1 MAIKYSDYTNWCRS
15 NLGFNDT
22 CRACKLA
29 HSDQSKDPPV
39 AGGTSAK
46 SFEDLKL
53 IVISDHPGFYEV
65 KYQYPMYDNKPER
78 DKKDLLRPNAGAYI
92 RGIIESWKVNNQ
104 YLNSYE
110 DVYFT
115 NAIKCNPGQKTVEK
129 LHITQCSKVW
139 LNLELLNIDKVNP
152 TVPILVAGAT
162 AFKAMIPYLEETDKG
177 TNSKNNINKYRRRVL
192 SYKRHPVVV
201 TFNPASV
208 ASSIPRIETSKN
220 LDYVISLPSLPVS
233 PESIFYLDLQP
244 LKELL
249 ENNAMDF

>member
-1 MAIKYSDYTNWCRS
+1 MNTIKYTEYTKWCRTT
-15 NLGFNDT
+15 LGFNDT
-22 CRACKLA
+22 CRACRLA

-39 AGGTSAK
+39 AGG
-46 SFEDLKL
+46 SFAPTLKDLKL

-92 RGIIESWKVNNQ
+92 RSIIESWTVKGN
-104 YLNSYE
+104 YLDSYK

-115 NAIKCNPGQKTVEK
+115 NAIKCNPGQNTIER

-139 LNLELLNIDKVNP
+139 LNLELLNIDEVNP

-162 AFKAMIPYLEETDKG
+162 AFKAMIPYLNETDKG
-177 TNSKNNINKYRRRVL
+177 PNATNNINKFRRKIL
-192 SYKRHPVVV
+192 TYKQHPVVV

-208 ASSIPRIETSKN
+208 VSSIPRIETSRN
-220 LDYVISLPSLPVS
+220 LDYVISLPRLTVS
-233 PESIFYLDLQP
+233 PETIFYLDLEP
-244 LKELL
+244 LKQLL
-249 ENNAMDF
+249 EQ